1 MASRVSCRI
10 AQNFSKFQYPGSFW
24 ERPRK
29 SSLLCQRQY
38 CSAGSSSPAGG
49 VPLTQPLPGIA
60 QPVYAAVS
68 HDVVHTDITT
78 LDNGLRVA
86 SMNKFGQFCT
96 VGVLVNSGSRHEIGY
111 PKGIAHFMEKTAFGE
126 TDKFGSRD
134 EILQSLEQHGGICD
148 CQASRDT
155 LVYGVSANRDG
166 LEDVIHLLSEVVFKP
181 KLSDTEI
188 EDSRQAILFELEALD
203 MAPDPEIMMTELIHA
218 AAYRNNTLGLPRVCP
233 AENIPLIGRPTLL
246 QYMNNYLVPERMV
259 LAGVGMDHQ
268 ALVDLAQQYFV
279 NTKPTWSTPEVQEMG
294 GRIDNSISQYTGGV
308 QKISKDMSNIAPGT
322 PIPELAHVV
331 LALESCGHQDPDF
344 IAFAVLNM
352 LMGGGGSFSAG
363 GPGKGMYTRL
373 YLNVL
378 NRYHWM
384 YSAAAVHYS
393 YEDSGIF
400 CIQAS
405 SHPSMVRELIE
416 VIVREFVYMAGR
428 VEEVELC
435 RAKRQLQSMLM
446 MNLES
451 RPVVFEDIGRQ
462 VLATGTRKHPREYVE
477 LIEKVTAA
485 DIKRVASRML
495 QSQPS
500 VAALGDLTKLPDHA
514 DIQSGLLHKE
524 GRLPRKYAFFRR

>member
-1 MASRVSCRI
+1 MASRIGRRI
-10 AQNFSKFQYPGSFW
+10 A
-24 ERPRK
+24 RK
-29 SSLLCQRQY
+29 YLSCHDSRLIWKRVPEPCSQRGF
-38 CSAGSSSPAGG
+38 CSANGASDSG

-60 QPVYAAVS
+60 SPVYAVVTNDVS
-68 HDVVHTDITT
+68 DTHITT
-78 LDNGLRVA
+78 LANGLRVA

-96 VGVLVNSGSRHEIGY
+96 VGVLVNSGSRHEVGY
-111 PKGIAHFMEKTAFGE
+111 PKGIAHFMEKMAFGSTE
-126 TDKFGSRD
+126 QFSSRD
-134 EILQSLEQHGGICD
+134 KILLSLEKHGGICD
-148 CQASRDT
+148 CQSSRDT
-155 LVYGVSANRDG
+155 LVYGVSADRNG
-166 LEDVIHLLSEVVFKP
+166 LEDVIQILSDVVFKP
-181 KLSDTEI
+181 QLPDAEI
-188 EDSRQAILFELEALD
+188 EDTRQAISFELEALN
-203 MAPDPEIMMTELIHA
+203 MAPDPEVLMTELIHGV
-218 AAYRNNTLGLPRVCP
+218 AYRNNTLGLPRVCP
-233 AENIPLIGRPTLL
+233 EENIPVIDRQTLF

-259 LAGVGMDHQ
+259 LAGVGMEHGELVEL
-268 ALVDLAQQYFV
+268 ANRYLVDI
-279 NTKPTWSTPEVQEMG
+279 KPTWDTHEIRQMG
-294 GRIDNSISQYTGGV
+294 GRVDNSISQYTGGL
-308 QKISKDMSNIAPGT
+308 KKLEKDMANIAPGT
-322 PIPELAHVV
+322 PIPELAHVI

-344 IAFAVLNM
+344 IPFAVLNM

-405 SHPSMVRELIE
+405 ASPSMVRELLE
-416 VIVREFVYMAGR
+416 VIIREFVHMAGR
-428 VEEVELC
+428 VDEVELS

-462 VLATGTRKHPREYVE
+462 VLATGVRKHPREFVT
-477 LIEKVTAA
+477 LIDKVTAD
-485 DIKRVASRML
+485 DIRRVAHRML

-500 VAALGDLTKLPDHA
+500 VAALGDLSKLPDYS